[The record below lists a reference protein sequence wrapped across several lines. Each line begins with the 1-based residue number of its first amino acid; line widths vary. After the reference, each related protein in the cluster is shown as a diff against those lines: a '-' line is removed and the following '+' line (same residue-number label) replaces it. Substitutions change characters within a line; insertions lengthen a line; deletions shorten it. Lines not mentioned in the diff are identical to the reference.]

1 MGTRVF
7 LLLVSIMACWCLPRQ
22 SEAQP
27 AQVYID
33 SAVLAIGGREALLAI
48 KSQRVVSHG
57 ESFEPEQTVRPRADT
72 PRKVANFTCT
82 LLRDLNTGNVRYDW
96 QRETIYPFSLTWK
109 YTEILNGDEGAI
121 IGKDGGRSPEKRP
134 ASAARMAARR
144 KELSRAPVSTLVNA
158 LTRSSS
164 FLRLADQVIK
174 GRQHYVIAYT
184 DRGQQALLVMDAET
198 RLLRKVIFLE
208 DDPVA
213 GDTQN
218 ELLFDDWRQ
227 VGAVKMPFSLLYR
240 VNGIDVTTET
250 IDSIENDVEVRESD
264 FEIPEDLKQIDPS
277 DGSWGERRALWLL
290 RRIALASPLDELQTQ
305 VQLTEVGK
313 GVFHV
318 TGGTH
323 HSLVVEMK
331 DHLIVVDAPL
341 HEERSQAVLAAL
353 ESRFPGKA
361 VRTVVSTH
369 FHNDHSGGLR
379 AYAAV
384 GATIITGKASE
395 AFVQRMLQAP
405 HTYVPDSLQKVQN
418 PGVVEAVDSEKK
430 VLTDGDYAVEIYL
443 VPNTHAEGML
453 VAYVPHA
460 KLLFV
465 SDLFSPGAPRQ
476 PPVWPRELFESI
488 TAVGIK
494 VEHIVGGHGNKVGT
508 MRELREAVLL
518 EK

>member
-1 MGTRVF
+1 MFKHFGAVVIG
-7 LLLVSIMACWCLPRQ
+7 LVLSCGLPEQGR
-22 SEAQP
+22 AQP

-33 SAVLAIGGREALLAI
+33 SALLAIGGREALLAI

-57 ESFEPEQTVRPRADT
+57 ESFEPEQTVQPGAEV

-82 LLRDLNTGNVRYDW
+82 LLRDLNTGRIRYDW
-96 QRETIYPFSLTWK
+96 QRETIYPFALPWK
-109 YTEILNGDEGAI
+109 YTEIINGDEGAI
-121 IGKDGGRSPEKRP
+121 IGKDGARSPDKRP

-144 KELSRAPVSTLVNA
+144 KELSRAPVSILINA

-164 FLRLADQVIK
+164 FLRLGDQLIK
-174 GRQHYVIAYT
+174 GRLHYIVAYT
-184 DRGQQALLVMDAET
+184 DRGQQVLLALDAET
-198 RLLRKVIFLE
+198 RLLRKVTFLE

-218 ELLFDDWRQ
+218 ELFFDDWRQ
-227 VGAVKMPFSLLYR
+227 VGTVKMPFSLQYR
-240 VNGIDVTTET
+240 INGLDVATEI
-250 IDSIENDVEVRESD
+250 IDSLEHDVEVTESD
-264 FEIPEDLKQIDPS
+264 FTIPEDLKQIDPA
-277 DGSWGERRALWLL
+277 DGSWGERRSLWLL
-290 RRIALASPLDELQTQ
+290 RRIALASPLDDLQTQ
-305 VQLTEVGK
+305 VQLSEVGK

-341 HEERSQAVLAAL
+341 YEERSLAVLTAL

-361 VRTVVSTH
+361 VRSVVSTH

-384 GATIITGKASE
+384 GATIVTGKASE
-395 AFVQRMLQAP
+395 AFVQKMLQAQ
-405 HTYVPDSLQKVQN
+405 HTYVPDSLQKTQK
-418 PGVVEAVDSEKK
+418 PGPIETVESDKK
-430 VLTDGDYAVEIYL
+430 VLTDGEQAVEVYPI
-443 VPNTHAEGML
+443 PNAHAEGML
-453 VAYVPHA
+453 AAYVPHA

-476 PPVWPRELFESI
+476 PPEWPKELLDSI
-488 TAVGIK
+488 TAAGIA
-494 VEHIVGGHGNKVGT
+494 VERIAGGHGNKVAT
-508 MRELREAVLL
+508 IAELRQAAAQ
-518 EK
+518 

>member
-1 MGTRVF
+1 MFTRVSF
-7 LLLVSIMACWCLPRQ
+7 LVISVVACCCLPPQ
-22 SEAQP
+22 SVAQP

-33 SAVLAIGGREALLAI
+33 SAVLAMGGRDALLAI
-48 KSQRVVSHG
+48 KSQQIVSHG
-57 ESFEPEQTVRPRADT
+57 ESFEPEQTVQPGAEE

-82 LLRDLNTGNVRYDW
+82 LLRDLNTGKVRYEW
-96 QRETIYPFSLTWK
+96 QRETIYPFALTWK
-109 YTEILNGDEGAI
+109 YVEILNGDEGAI

-144 KELSRAPVSTLVNA
+144 KELSRAPVSILVNA

-164 FLRLADQVIK
+164 FLRLADQIVK

-184 DRGQQALLVMDAET
+184 DRGQQVLLLLDAET
-198 RLLRKVIFLE
+198 RLLRKVTFLE
-208 DDPVA
+208 DDPIA

-227 VGAVKMPFSLLYR
+227 VGAIKLPFSLQYR
-240 VNGIDVTTET
+240 VNGLDVATEKIDT
-250 IDSIENDVEVRESD
+250 IENDIEVKEAD
-264 FEIPEDLKQIDPS
+264 FEIPEDLKQIDPN
-277 DGSWGERRALWLL
+277 DGSWGERRSLWLL

-323 HSLVVEMK
+323 HSLVIEMK
-331 DHLIVVDAPL
+331 DHLILVDAPL
-341 HEERSQAVLAAL
+341 YEERSQTVLTAL
-353 ESRFPGKA
+353 ESRFPGKP

-384 GATIITGKASE
+384 GATVITGKASE
-395 AFVQRMLQAP
+395 TFVQRMLQAP
-405 HTYVPDSLQKVQN
+405 HTYVPDSLQKAQK
-418 PGVVEAVDSEKK
+418 PGIIETVGGEKK
-430 VLTDGDYAVEIYL
+430 VLTDGDRTVEIY
-443 VPNTHAEGML
+443 PIQNGHAEGML
-453 VAYVPHA
+453 AAYVPHA

-465 SDLFSPGAPRQ
+465 ADLFSPGAPQQ
-476 PPVWPRELFESI
+476 PPVWPRELLESI
-488 TAVGIK
+488 TAAGLR

-508 MRELREAVLL
+508 LAELRQAATQ
-518 EK
+518 